1 MKQTPI
7 TTLFLNARAR
17 SGKTIRELEGE
28 TGSKRSTIDNHFRH
42 AESMRLFEA
51 IGIANA
57 TGMTDAEWVAL
68 RKGVQ
73 A

>member
-7 TTLFLNARAR
+7 TTLFLKVRER
-17 SGKTIRELEGE
+17 SGKTIRELESE

-68 RKGVQ
+68 RRGVRE
-73 A
+73 

>member
-7 TTLFLNARAR
+7 KTLFLNARAR
-17 SGKTIRELEGE
+17 SVKTILELEGE